1 MHLYGSFIDSNNRQH
16 SFDDIT
22 YRQYYVLFHL
32 EKFTSDK
39 TDNITCYVENA
50 NASGLPIMLVIRHT
64 SKVPHITRIH
74 PMSPSQ
80 GEPFLSAHCC

>member
-1 MHLYGSFIDSNNRQH
+1 MYLLSCSILSFY

-39 TDNITCYVENA
+39 TDNITYYVENA
-50 NASGLPIMLVIRHT
+50 NAFGLPIMSVIRRT
-64 SKVPHITRIH
+64 SKVPHITPDVAVPR
-74 PMSPSQ
+74 
-80 GEPFLSAHCC
+80 